1 MICNL
6 LLATFNQKDVT
17 HVIHFVIYYFVTHF
31 LSLGLWGVP
40 KSFGKI
46 KCFDKFDGDFFKMD
60 KKTASYTDPQ
70 DRILLE
76 ATYEAI
82 LDAGE

>member
-1 MICNL
+1 M
-6 LLATFNQKDVT
+6 
-17 HVIHFVIYYFVTHF
+17 
-31 LSLGLWGVP
+31 P